1 MLSTQPKVIA
11 LVGPNATG
19 KSSLGIKLAKVFKG
33 EIISADSR
41 QVYKGLDI
49 GSGKVTA
56 KERKLV
62 PHHLLDVVNPKRVFT
77 VADFVKL
84 ANKKIA
90 EIRKRKHLPIIGG
103 GTGFWI
109 AALLF
114 GLSFPEV
121 KPDFK
126 LRKKLNRLSAA
137 ELFKRLKKLAPAR
150 AKQIDPKNPIRLIRA
165 LEIVIKTKKTIPPLK
180 SHSPYQVLWL
190 GINPGYQQLKV
201 KIKIRMKKRL
211 DQGMLAEV
219 KNLLKSGVPAKKLIA
234 LGLEYRYLTLYLQK
248 KNSKTEMKNQL
259 YSAICQYA
267 KRQMTWFKRNK
278 KIHWLKNFSQAKA
291 LIKKFLLRK

>member
-90 EIRKRKHLPIIGG
+90 
-103 GTGFWI
+103 GFLTCGV
-109 AALLF
+109 ASARRLTPRTP
-114 GLSFPEV
+114 GLGFTAS
-121 KPDFK
+121 KPA
-126 LRKKLNRLSAA
+126 SAA
-137 ELFKRLKKLAPAR
+137 SCG
-150 AKQIDPKNPIRLIRA
+150 NPSA
-165 LEIVIKTKKTIPPLK
+165 LMI
-180 SHSPYQVLWL
+180 W
-190 GINPGYQQLKV
+190 
-201 KIKIRMKKRL
+201 
-211 DQGMLAEV
+211 
-219 KNLLKSGVPAKKLIA
+219 
-234 LGLEYRYLTLYLQK
+234 
-248 KNSKTEMKNQL
+248 
-259 YSAICQYA
+259 
-267 KRQMTWFKRNK
+267 
-278 KIHWLKNFSQAKA
+278 
-291 LIKKFLLRK
+291 